1 MAAES
6 ICATEAV
13 DTVSTKQPEVGG
25 IEIAHGQV
33 VQLAMT
39 MNLGAVITLLA
50 VVAPSTGKL
59 AAHPGG
65 RWMLLFALVVVPLVL
80 TAATL
85 TVALHG
91 AP

>member
-1 MAAES
+1 
-6 ICATEAV
+6 
-13 DTVSTKQPEVGG
+13 
-25 IEIAHGQV
+25 
-33 VQLAMT
+33 MT

-59 AAHPGG
+59 AMHPGG
-65 RWMLLFALVVVPLVL
+65 RWMLLFALVVVPLML

-91 AP
+91 SP